1 MPGQSKPTVGW
12 LNRRQVRAVDRIA
25 IERHGMSGL
34 VLMENAGRGVV
45 DTLETLGI
53 MGPVVICCGKG
64 NNGGDG
70 FVIARHLLIRGHDV
84 RVVIFDDPD
93 TFSPDAAVNY
103 LTLLRGGVS
112 VHSLDIQVHSQARHQ
127 PGASAIPDLFRGADW
142 ILDGLLGTGA
152 QGAPRS
158 PYSEAIEWS
167 NAATARRLAIDWPS
181 GLDCDSGVAEEP
193 TFRADHTCTFVAS
206 KTGARN
212 PVSADYL
219 GTLHVL
225 DIGVLPSVIA
235 EALREEP

>member
-1 MPGQSKPTVGW
+1 MPGKRESGVGW
-12 LNRRQVRAVDRIA
+12 LNRRQIRAVDRIA
-25 IERHGMSGL
+25 IERHAMSGL

-45 DTLETLGI
+45 DTLEGLGI
-53 MGPVVICCGKG
+53 MGRVVICCGKG

-84 RVVIFDDPD
+84 QVVIFDDPGS
-93 TFSPDAAVNY
+93 FSPDAAVNY
-103 LTLLRGGVS
+103 QTLLRG
-112 VHSLDIQVHSQARHQ
+112 QVPVISFDMEKSGS
-127 PGASAIPDLFRGADW
+127 PSEELFRGADW

-158 PYSEAIEWS
+158 PYAEVIEWA
-167 NAATARRLAIDWPS
+167 NAASARRLAIDWPS
-181 GLDCDSGVAEEP
+181 GLDCDSGVASEP

-212 PVSADYL
+212 PVTATYL
-219 GTLHVL
+219 GTLHVQ
-225 DIGVLPSVIA
+225 DIGVLPCVIA